1 MPTPTAGKSV
11 YRPAFL
17 SGSSDP
23 DIVEPYYL
31 YVFISDAYGCG
42 RSLDS
47 GNSGGV
53 VLRRAAWLLAAGKS
67 VDLVFEDLLCR
78 AAHLAVVEA
87 VEFVYLDVGMTVE
100 LHHSPHI

>member
-1 MPTPTAGKSV
+1 MPTPTVGNSV
-11 YRPAFL
+11 YLPAFL
-17 SGSSDP
+17 SGSPDP
-23 DIVEPYYL
+23 DIIDPYYS
-31 YVFISDAYGCG
+31 YVFISDAYGGG
-42 RSLDS
+42 RSIDS

-53 VLRRAAWLLAAGKS
+53 ALRLTASLLAAGES
-67 VDLVFEDLLCR
+67 VYLVFEDLLCR

>member
-11 YRPAFL
+11 YRPAIL
-17 SGSSDP
+17 SGSPDP
-23 DIVEPYYL
+23 DIVEPYYS

-53 VLRRAAWLLAAGKS
+53 VLRLTASLLAAGES
-67 VDLVFEDLLCR
+67 VDLVFEDLLRR